1 MTDMSVDAFDKD
13 GKGIYNEIFCK
24 MEFNWKRLQ
33 NGSDIRGVAVKGI
46 PGEEVNLDET
56 RVEILGRS
64 FYQWLSS
71 RGNTKPSVAVGM
83 DSRISGPMLKKSFT
97 KGFSAQGGRVVDC
110 GMASTPAMFMA
121 TCFPEMN
128 VFSGVMLTASH
139 LPYNRNGLK
148 FFTGEGGLNKKDIS
162 EILEI
167 ASGQSFNEAQDP
179 GVIEESDLISL
190 YAGDMVSKIRKKVN
204 HPENFQKPLEGL
216 KIIVDAGNGA
226 GGFFADKVL
235 VPLGADIAGSQ
246 FLEPDGMFPNHVPN
260 PEDGEAMS
268 SICKAVVDNRADLG
282 IIFDTDVDRA
292 AVVDAQ
298 GQPVNRNALI
308 ALISAIIMEE
318 HPGSTIVTD
327 SITSEGLANFIEEK
341 LGGKHHRFKRGYK
354 NVINESIRLNDSGI
368 DSWIAIE
375 TSGHAALKENY
386 FLDDGA
392 YLVSKIMIKLAQ
404 LHLKKESISMLITE
418 LRHPKESVEY
428 RLRIL
433 EKDFGS
439 YGNTVI
445 EGLTAMVASQ
455 EGWEPE
461 KDNFEGIR
469 IRCTNDKQRGWF
481 LLRLSLHDP
490 VMPLNIESDIEG
502 GSDSIRDRLK
512 VLLSAYGGL
521 DQSSLAHV
529 VGHN

>member
-1 MTDMSVDAFDKD
+1 
-13 GKGIYNEIFCK
+13 

-33 NGSDIRGVAVKGI
+33 NGSDIRGVSVEGI

-64 FYQWLSS
+64 FYQWLSN
-71 RGNTKPSVAVGM
+71 RGHANPSVAVGM
-83 DSRISGPMLKKSFT
+83 DSRISGARLRQSFVL
-97 KGFSAQGGRVVDC
+97 GFSAQGGRVVDC

-121 TCFPEMN
+121 TRFPEID
-128 VFSGVMLTASH
+128 VLAGVMLTASH

-148 FFTGEGGLNKKDIS
+148 FFTGDGGLNKTDIT

-167 ASGQSFNEAQDP
+167 ASGQNFNDEQDP
-179 GVIEESDLISL
+179 GAIEEADLISM
-190 YAGDMVSKIRKKVN
+190 YADDMVGKIRKQVT
-204 HPENFQKPLEGL
+204 HPGDFEQPLRGL

-235 VPLGADIAGSQ
+235 VPLGADIEGSQ
-246 FLEPDGMFPNHVPN
+246 FLDPDGMFPNHVPN
-260 PEDGEAMS
+260 PEDGEAMN
-268 SICKAVVDNRADLG
+268 SICEAVIDSQADLG

-292 AVVDAQ
+292 AVVDSQ

-308 ALISAIIMEE
+308 ALISAIILGE

-327 SITSEGLANFIEEK
+327 SITSEGLARFIEEK
-341 LGGKHHRFKRGYK
+341 LGGEHHRFKRGYK
-354 NVINESIRLNDSGI
+354 NVINESIRLNDSGV

-375 TSGHAALKENY
+375 TSGHAALKENF

-392 YLVSKIMIKLAQ
+392 YLVSKILVKLAQ
-404 LHLKKESISMLITE
+404 LHLEKENISRLITE
-418 LRHPKESVEY
+418 LQHPEESVEY
-428 RLRIL
+428 RLKIL
-433 EKDFGS
+433 ENDFGS
-439 YGNTVI
+439 YGNKVI
-445 EGLTAMVASQ
+445 EELTALAAS
-455 EGWEPE
+455 EDGWEPE

-469 IRCTNDKQRGWF
+469 IRCTNDKERGWF

-502 GSDSIRDRLK
+502 GSDAIRDRIK
-512 VLLSAYGGL
+512 VLLSAFGGL
-521 DQSSLAHV
+521 DHSSLD
-529 VGHN
+529 